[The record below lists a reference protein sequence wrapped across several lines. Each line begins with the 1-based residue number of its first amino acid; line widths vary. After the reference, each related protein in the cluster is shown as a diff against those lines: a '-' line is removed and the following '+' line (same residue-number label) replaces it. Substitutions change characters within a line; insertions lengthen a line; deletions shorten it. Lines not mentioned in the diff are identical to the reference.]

1 MTYFPFYIDI
11 SDQNCLVVGGG
22 KIAYRKIKI
31 LSEFNVR
38 IKIIAPNISR
48 QIYALESEIN
58 RNHLKKIIII
68 DREFED
74 GDIDDTDFVIA
85 ATDNELL
92 NSHISRL
99 CKKNNKLVNVV
110 DVKEE
115 CSFIFPAIIKMK
127 EMVVGISTGGNS
139 PAMAAQIKKEIQKN
153 IPDYYGELIE
163 FLGENRDYIKSE
175 VSDSGDR
182 KKVYDELIELANLH
196 KGNITGQ
203 DLVDIVNKYKMKLN
217 SDVL

>member
-1 MTYFPFYIDI
+1 MTYFPFYVDI
-11 SDQNCLVVGGG
+11 SNQNCLVVGGG

-31 LSEFNVR
+31 LLEFNVR
-38 IKIIAPNISR
+38 IKIIAPGISR
-48 QIYALESEIN
+48 QIYDLESEIN
-58 RNHLKKIIII
+58 KKHLKKIIII

-85 ATDNELL
+85 ATDNEHL

-99 CKKNNKLVNVV
+99 CKRNNKMVNVV